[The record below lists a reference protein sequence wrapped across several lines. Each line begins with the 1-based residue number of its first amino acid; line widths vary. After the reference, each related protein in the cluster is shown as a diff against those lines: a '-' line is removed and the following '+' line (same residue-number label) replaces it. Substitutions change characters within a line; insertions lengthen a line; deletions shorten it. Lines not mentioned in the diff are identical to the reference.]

1 MATQSLYRRYRPRK
15 FSEVKGQDHVVRAL
29 RDAVVAG
36 REGQAYLFSGPR
48 GTGKTTSARILAKVL
63 NCSNVID
70 GEPCC
75 QCDSCIAVEKGTSYD
90 VHELDAASNNGVE
103 AIRDLIE
110 KASLGTPGR
119 HKVYILDEVHML
131 SKAAE
136 AALLKTLEEPP
147 PHVVFVLATTDPQK
161 MSDTIRSRTQHLQF
175 HLLPAD
181 TLAAHVQWVAADAGY
196 DLSPEAI
203 ESALVQGGG
212 SARDT
217 LSALE
222 LIASTGGEVDDAVNL
237 DEFIAAMIDHDAGR
251 ALTAMAHAVT
261 LGRDPRTVTEELVQH
276 LRNAFLSLMA
286 PELVLLPSDR
296 LDALS
301 LQAQQVGAAGLVRA
315 IEKLG
320 TTLVDMRS
328 APDPRVLVEV
338 VLVQLT
344 HHEASGDI
352 EALVARIERLE
363 QKVKS
368 FGDAGPAKPAPGP
381 TDPATGR
388 AVLGGAARRP
398 ATGSQPIG
406 KIDQPV
412 AAERASEHRTSAG
425 QGAQPSADESRGSA
439 SHRPAVATPA
449 EATSSADTDS
459 PAVLSAAEGHD
470 ASATAAAIPAAS
482 PAASSAAS
490 SRSAVASGTP
500 QPSAE
505 RAVLGSGVRR
515 PTPDRPM
522 ISGDRSPEQ
531 AVGQSD
537 GATVSRPPAAAS
549 ATAASATAASATAE
563 SAISGSATAESAV
576 ALPATAA
583 SQPTGLSVPDAWD
596 RSLKSNI
603 TPLMVRALFAAGTFV
618 SGNGERW
625 KFDLPSAAHATRC
638 EPHRAIIESQLAA
651 LVGHPVSIEFVTGTA
666 HDTDEPG
673 TSAAGTSALPRQQ
686 PLANSAETRASAEAV
701 RSKPPTDTG
710 SSSQPNLMERRD
722 RSADTPATS
731 VAAPAEI
738 TPRATSQPAIERARA
753 AAAADTEAAVA
764 ATAPVPVFE
773 PDDEIDL
780 SDLTDA
786 PPESVRTP
794 LDHLTDA
801 FPGSQMVTDD

>member
-75 QCDSCIAVEKGTSYD
+75 ECDSCIAVEKGTSYD

-161 MSDTIRSRTQHLQF
+161 RSDTIRSRTQHLQF

-261 LGRDPRTVTEELVQH
+261 LGRDPRTVTEELVRH

-286 PELVLLPSDR
+286 PELVMLPSDR

-352 EALVARIERLE
+352 EALVARMERLE

-368 FGDAGPAKPAPGP
+368 FGDAGPTKPAPGP
-381 TDPATGR
+381 TDPSTGR

-398 ATGSQPIG
+398 ATGSQPTG
-406 KIDQPV
+406 EMDQPV
-412 AAERASEHRTSAG
+412 AAEQASDHRTSGG
-425 QGAQPSADESRGSA
+425 QGAQAAPDASRGVA
-439 SHRPAVATPA
+439 SNPPADATPTDV
-449 EATSSADTDS
+449 TSSAGTDS
-459 PAVLSAAEGHD
+459 PAVLSAPEGHN
-470 ASATAAAIPAAS
+470 ASATTGANSAAGPPVRPAAS
-482 PAASSAAS
+482 PAASPPSAG
-490 SRSAVASGTP
+490 ASGTP
-500 QPSAE
+500 QPFAE

-522 ISGDRSPEQ
+522 ISGDRSPGQ
-531 AVGQSD
+531 AVGQS
-537 GATVSRPPAAAS
+537 GGPIAGRPPAAAS
-549 ATAASATAASATAE
+549 AASAATASAATATAGTATAE
-563 SAISGSATAESAV
+563 SAGAASV
-576 ALPATAA
+576 TAA
-583 SQPTGLSVPDAWD
+583 TQPTGLSVPDAWD
-596 RSLKSNI
+596 QSLKSTI

-666 HDTDEPG
+666 RDADEPG
-673 TSAAGTSALPRQQ
+673 TGGAGAHARQQ
-686 PLANSAETRASAEAV
+686 QQPPPADSRGGST
-701 RSKPPTDTG
+701 KPVSTLPTDAAR
-710 SSSQPNLMERRD
+710 SQPNDEERRH
-722 RSADTPATS
+722 RSADTPAAS
-731 VAAPAEI
+731 VAAPVDN
-738 TPRATSQPAIERARA
+738 TPRATSKPAIERARA
-753 AAAADTEAAVA
+753 AAAADTEAATA
-764 ATAPVPVFE
+764 AEAPVPVFE

-801 FPGSQMVTDD
+801 FPGSQMITDD